1 MLTEITLRHFKS
13 HRETKLTLDESRLH
27 AVVGQ
32 NSSGKTSILQALH
45 YLSQLVHR
53 PFSAIFQYERA
64 PEYLVSSGEKQVEV
78 IVDGYWGYNARQ
90 YWAASFS
97 WEYQE
102 ENDWHPSCT
111 WKLNETTKESGGW
124 SSYLA
129 DAPYPLPQALGRAI
143 YLKLVASNLAQAAYS
158 DEVVPR
164 VGYDGS
170 GLAPTLDYLR
180 SENPETFHKIQELL
194 QHVVPGVRQM
204 EVRRAKV
211 EVLRQRTI
219 EVDGKA
225 LPYEER
231 REMTGQEVVF
241 NMNSGERLPAH
252 AISEG
257 TILTLG
263 LLTVLLNPHKPT
275 LVLLDDIE
283 QGLHPYAQRELIR
296 VIKQILQENP
306 NLQILFSTHSPYIID
321 ELMPSQVHVLNS
333 TTQGFTL
340 ANRLDQNPNAA
351 WATQTLTT
359 GEFWDAE
366 GEAWVTGE
374 AVSA

>member
-27 AVVGQ
+27 AIVGQ

-45 YLSQLVHR
+45 YLSQLVQH
-53 PFSAIFQYERA
+53 PFSAIFQYDRS
-64 PEYLVSSGEKQVEV
+64 PEYVVSSGQKRAEV
-78 IVDGYWGYNARQ
+78 MVDGFWGYNTRQ
-90 YWAASFS
+90 DWAASFS
-97 WEYQE
+97 WERQNE
-102 ENDWHPSCT
+102 SDWLPGCS
-111 WKLNETTKESGGW
+111 WKLKDVAKEFNGW

-129 DAPYPLPQALGRAI
+129 EAPYPLPQALGRAV
-143 YLKLVASNLAQAAYS
+143 YLKLVASTLAQAAYS

-180 SENPETFHKIQELL
+180 GENPETFHQIQELL

-211 EVLRQRTI
+211 EVLRQRMI

-231 REMTGQEVVF
+231 REMAGQEIVLS
-241 NMNSGERLPAH
+241 MNSGERIPAH

-257 TILTLG
+257 TMLTLG
-263 LLTVLLNPHKPT
+263 LLTVLLNPRKPN
-275 LVLLDDIE
+275 LVLLDDVE

-296 VIKQILQENP
+296 VIKQILRENP

-321 ELMPSQVHVLNS
+321 ELAPSQVHVLNS
-333 TTQGFTL
+333 TAQGFTI
-340 ANRLDQNPNAA
+340 AKRLDQNPNAE

-366 GEAWVTGE
+366 GEDWVTGE
-374 AVSA
+374 ETSA

>member
-1 MLTEITLRHFKS
+1 
-13 HRETKLTLDESRLH
+13 
-27 AVVGQ
+27 
-32 NSSGKTSILQALH
+32 
-45 YLSQLVHR
+45 
-53 PFSAIFQYERA
+53 
-64 PEYLVSSGEKQVEV
+64 
-78 IVDGYWGYNARQ
+78 
-90 YWAASFS
+90 
-97 WEYQE
+97 
-102 ENDWHPSCT
+102 
-111 WKLNETTKESGGW
+111 
-124 SSYLA
+124 
-129 DAPYPLPQALGRAI
+129 
-143 YLKLVASNLAQAAYS
+143 
-158 DEVVPR
+158 
-164 VGYDGS
+164 
-170 GLAPTLDYLR
+170 LR